1 MYFISK
7 FIWLFFTPL
16 NFIILLLTVGLLF
29 NLINK
34 KLLSKIFYI
43 FSLMYF
49 ILVGVF
55 PTGGL
60 LLFKLEQYYQSP
72 PIIPNN
78 IAGILILGGPTSVG
92 LTVAH
97 NQVSFNEAGERLT
110 ESVKIIN
117 KYNPEKIIFSGGSQK
132 QTFNDSHSYV
142 AKKFFS
148 EMGIDVSKINFEFKS
163 RNTYENILFS
173 KQIAHPKKNEK
184 WLIITS
190 SFHMKRTMN
199 IAEKIE
205 WDFIPYPVDFRSGKK
220 LTSFKPSFD
229 LLENFNS
236 FNLAFHEIVGLITYY
251 ILGRTNKIF

>member
-7 FIWLFFTPL
+7 FIWYLLSAL
-16 NFIILLLTVGLLF
+16 NFFLFLIIFIFVFKLL
-29 NLINK
+29 NK
-34 KLLSKIFYI
+34 KKLSKIFFL
-43 FSLMYF
+43 FSFFFF
-49 ILVGVF
+49 IIIGVF
-55 PTGGL
+55 PLGSF
-60 LLFKLEQYYQSP
+60 LLFKLEQNYQTLS
-72 PIIPNN
+72 IIPND
-78 IAGILILGGPTSVG
+78 IDGIIILGGPSSSS
-92 LTVAH
+92 LTRQH

-173 KQIAHPKKNEK
+173 KQIAHPKNNEK

-199 IAEKIE
+199 IAEKLE
-205 WDFIPYPVDFRSGKK
+205 WNLIPYPVDFRTGKYF
-220 LTSFKPSFD
+220 SFKPSFVNF
-229 LLENFNS
+229 LENFNT
-236 FNLAFHEIVGLITYY
+236 FNLASHEFFGLISYY
-251 ILGRTNKIF
+251 ILGRTSKIY

>member
-7 FIWLFFTPL
+7 FIWLFLTPL
-16 NFIILLLTVGLLF
+16 NFIIILFATGLLF
-29 NLINK
+29 SLINK

-43 FSLMYF
+43 FSLMLF
-49 ILVGVF
+49 ILIGIF
-55 PTGGL
+55 PTGNL

-72 PIIPNN
+72 SIIPNN
-78 IAGILILGGPTSVG
+78 ITGILILGGPTSVG

-110 ESVKIIN
+110 ESIKIIR
-117 KYNPEKIIFSGGSQK
+117 KYNPKIIIFSGGSQK

-142 AKKFFS
+142 AKRFFS
-148 EMGIDVSKINFEFKS
+148 EMGIDVSQINFEFKS

-173 KQIAHPKKNEK
+173 KKIAHPKKNEK

-190 SFHMKRTMN
+190 SFHMKRAMN

-205 WDFIPYPVDFRSGKK
+205 WNFTPYPVDFRSGNKF
-220 LTSFKPSFD
+220 TSFKPSFS

-236 FNLAFHEIVGLITYY
+236 FNLAFHEIVGLISYY
-251 ILGRTNKIF
+251 MLGRTNKIF